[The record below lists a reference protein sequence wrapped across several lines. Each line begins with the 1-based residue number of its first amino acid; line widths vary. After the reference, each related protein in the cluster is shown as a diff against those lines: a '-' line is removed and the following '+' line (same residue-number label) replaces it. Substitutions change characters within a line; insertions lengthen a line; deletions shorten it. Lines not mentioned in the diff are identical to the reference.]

1 MTRYLN
7 TLRIFWSASISAE
20 MEYRA
25 NFVMAT
31 IGSIMT
37 LAGALFTL
45 FLFYR
50 TGYEMGG
57 WSWPE
62 ALVVVGMFTTLE
74 GVQATFLAPN
84 RTRVTEHVREG
95 TLDFVLI
102 KPIDSQFWLSVRKL
116 SVWGVPNIIIGLVT
130 VVYAGTR
137 MDPAPGILAYV
148 IAMLPLMLGI
158 IALYSLGYILST
170 LTIWYVKLY
179 NITMAMHALLETGRY
194 PIAAYPAAYQVF
206 FTFILPVAFMTTV
219 PAQSV
224 VGRQTSDWL
233 LGAVAVALALFVLSR
248 WFWRFALRYYTSASS

>member
-1 MTRYLN
+1 MNRYLH

-31 IGSIMT
+31 LNSMMT

-74 GVQATFLAPN
+74 GMQETFLMPN
-84 RTRVTEHVREG
+84 RTQVTEMVREG
-95 TLDFVLI
+95 TLDFVLL

-116 SVWGVPNIIIGLVT
+116 SVWGIPNIFIGLVT
-130 VVYAGTR
+130 IIYAGTR
-137 MDPAPGILAYV
+137 MEQMPGALAYLS
-148 IAMLPLMLGI
+148 AMVPLALGV

-170 LTIWYVKLY
+170 LTIWFIKLF
-179 NITMAMHALLETGRY
+179 NITMAMQSLLETGRY
-194 PIAAYPAAYQVF
+194 PITAYPTAYQVF
-206 FTFILPVAFMTTV
+206 FTFVLPVAFMTTV

-224 VGRQTSDWL
+224 VGRQSAAWL
-233 LGAVAVALALFVLSR
+233 LGAVVVASGLLLTSR
-248 WFWRFALRYYTSASS
+248 WFWHFALRYYTSASS